1 MKCKGKNIMN
11 EKKHHLAPLEKGKKS
26 KEIEL
31 QKNYYEGN
39 EHTTKPSGNI
49 GKKWTKWQ
57 NTVRGEKNL
66 LLTGKKGKERMIKF
80 EDLKLA
86 KCEAC
91 NTRLR
96 GNFEP

>member
-1 MKCKGKNIMN
+1 MN
-11 EKKHHLAPLEKGKKS
+11 EKKHHLAPLEKGKKG

-31 QKNYYEGN
+31 QKNYYEGKEN
-39 EHTTKPSGNI
+39 TTKPFGNI
-49 GKKWTKWQ
+49 GKKWTKRQ
-57 NTVRGEKNL
+57 NIVRGEKNPL
-66 LLTGKKGKERMIKF
+66 LIGKKRRERMIQF